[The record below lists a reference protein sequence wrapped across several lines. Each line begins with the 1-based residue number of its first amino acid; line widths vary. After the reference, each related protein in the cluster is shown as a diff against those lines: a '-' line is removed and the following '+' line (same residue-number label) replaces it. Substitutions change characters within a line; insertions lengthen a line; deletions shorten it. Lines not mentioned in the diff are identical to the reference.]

1 MRVTIE
7 LPQEIE
13 ADMLA
18 QAKAEGM
25 PVGEYL
31 QSLLSGRVS
40 ARSGQNKLSMEEWI
54 RRFEAWVAS
63 HSGSTVVLPDAAM
76 EREAI
81 YGDHG
86 R

>member
-7 LPQEIE
+7 LPPEIE
-13 ADMLA
+13 SDMLA
-18 QAKAEGM
+18 QADVEGL

-31 QSLLSGRVS
+31 QGLLSRQVS
-40 ARSGQNKLSMEEWI
+40 ARSGKSKLPAEEWI
-54 RRFEAWVAS
+54 RRFETWLAS

-81 YGDHG
+81 YGDRG
-86 R
+86 Q

>member
-1 MRVTIE
+1 MTVTIE
-7 LPQEIE
+7 LPPEME
-13 ADMLA
+13 ADVLA
-18 QAKAEGM
+18 QAEAEGM

-31 QSLLSGRVS
+31 QRLLRGRVS
-40 ARSGQNKLSMEEWI
+40 AGSGKSTLSPEEWI
-54 RRFEAWVAS
+54 RRFEAWLAS
-63 HSGSTVVLPDAAM
+63 HSGNTVVLPDAAM